1 MCLAGPAAIQ
11 GNKTLKGAGEWSLP
25 RLGQEVASV
34 NLRHGRGDEQN
45 RLKAG
50 EPHLAVGGA
59 DAQF

>member
-1 MCLAGPAAIQ
+1 MWI